1 MTPKPTED
9 LMADAITVVA
19 EGQRDHM
26 ARQKARGRG
35 GGSLLKDLSLL
46 LNTNLGSK
54 LPAYTLL
61 GIHSNHIQTLGTVMN
76 MYYVCS

>member
-1 MTPKPTED
+1 
-9 LMADAITVVA
+9 MADAIPAVA

-26 ARQKARGRG
+26 ARQKARGSGG

-46 LNTNLGSK
+46 LNTILGSK

-61 GIHSNHIQTLGTVMN
+61 GIHSNHIQTLGTVMK
-76 MYYVCS
+76 MYYVRS